1 MNGDRQQMITSETDK
16 TAYMMTDM
24 CDCNI
29 NLSSGATA
37 LYHTFGCKLNFA
49 ETATIEDL
57 MMQRGICAVGR
68 GESPDII
75 VVNSCS
81 VTEIADRKCRRYI
94 RSMHRRY
101 PQAAIIVT
109 GCYAQLHG
117 EDIAAMDGVAA
128 VVGNDKKH
136 SVVRHAEEWLLN
148 REMHQTDITPTA
160 QIRDFEPSCS
170 RGDRTRFFLKVQ
182 DGCNYWCSYC
192 TIPKARGRSRS
203 GTVNQVVEQA
213 RAAAAA
219 GATEI
224 VITGVNIGDFGHGT
238 SENFFD
244 LARALDKV
252 EGISRYRI
260 SSIEPNLITDEIID
274 WCAGEAQRF
283 MPHFHIPLQSGSDDM
298 LRLMR
303 RHYDTEFFAGKIERI
318 RRSIPDAFIG
328 VDLIVGMRGETDA
341 FFENSYNYCKSLD
354 ISRLHLFTYS
364 ERPGT
369 RALEIP
375 YAVSPALQ
383 HERMQRMLELSRD
396 KMLAFASRFEGTIRP
411 VLLEHPRAGR
421 AMSGFTDNYLKV
433 HVPDA
438 TAEYDNRIMPVRL
451 DAIIEDAHDSEEYG
465 FKGTLLAN

>member
-1 MNGDRQQMITSETDK
+1 M
-16 TAYMMTDM
+16 
-24 CDCNI
+24 
-29 NLSSGATA
+29 
-37 LYHTFGCKLNFA
+37 
-49 ETATIEDL
+49 
-57 MMQRGICAVGR
+57 
-68 GESPDII
+68 
-75 VVNSCS
+75 
-81 VTEIADRKCRRYI
+81 
-94 RSMHRRY
+94 
-101 PQAAIIVT
+101 
-109 GCYAQLHG
+109 
-117 EDIAAMDGVAA
+117 
-128 VVGNDKKH
+128 
-136 SVVRHAEEWLLN
+136 
-148 REMHQTDITPTA
+148 
-160 QIRDFEPSCS
+160 
-170 RGDRTRFFLKVQ
+170 
-182 DGCNYWCSYC
+182 
-192 TIPKARGRSRS
+192 
-203 GTVNQVVEQA
+203 
-213 RAAAAA
+213 
-219 GATEI
+219 
-224 VITGVNIGDFGHGT
+224 
-238 SENFFD
+238 
-244 LARALDKV
+244 
-252 EGISRYRI
+252 
-260 SSIEPNLITDEIID
+260 ITDEIID